1 MKDENMRFGAYI
13 KSKRLKDE
21 RELTLKDMSQVLG
34 LSLSMLSDIEQ
45 GRRKPFGSDKIEKF
59 CEYLHLTDADKAL
72 MYDLAAKET
81 GDIPS
86 DLDDIMMHSEVGN
99 MARMA
104 LRMTNAGVADEED
117 WKQFIRNIEKKRGKQ
132 FD

>member
-59 CEYLHLTDADKAL
+59 CEYLQLIKHSCTIWPQKRPETSHL
-72 MYDLAAKET
+72 
-81 GDIPS
+81 I
-86 DLDDIMMHSEVGN
+86 
-99 MARMA
+99 
-104 LRMTNAGVADEED
+104 
-117 WKQFIRNIEKKRGKQ
+117 
-132 FD
+132 